1 MKNTAVKIIVTAIGI
16 FFSIS
21 AFAQQAVTA
30 KPPVVS
36 GPVLQTPAEDKTV
49 TAPASETKPHE
60 TAVKQ
65 SSFSS
70 PLPAKGND
78 KPETTVK
85 APEQKPLPETN
96 KIVPP
101 NSIKNK

>member
-1 MKNTAVKIIVTAIGI
+1 MKNTAIKITVVAIGV
-16 FFSIS
+16 FFSMS

-30 KPPVVS
+30 KPPVAS
-36 GPVLQTPAEDKTV
+36 GPVLQTPAEDKAV
-49 TAPASETKPHE
+49 AAPASDAKPHE

-65 SSFSS
+65 SSFSG
-70 PLPAKGND
+70 PVPAKGND
-78 KPETTVK
+78 KAEPAK

-101 NSIKNK
+101 NSKKNK

>member
-1 MKNTAVKIIVTAIGI
+1 MKNIAVKITVTAMGI

-21 AFAQQAVTA
+21 AFAQQPVTG
-30 KPPVVS
+30 KPPVAS
-36 GPVLQTPAEDKTV
+36 GPVLQTSTEDKTV
-49 TAPASETKPHE
+49 AAPASDTKPHE

-65 SSFSS
+65 SSFSG
-70 PLPAKGND
+70 PVPAKGND
-78 KPETTVK
+78 KAEPAK

>member
-1 MKNTAVKIIVTAIGI
+1 MKNTAVKITVAAIGI
-16 FFSIS
+16 FFSMP

-36 GPVLQTPAEDKTV
+36 GPVLQTPAEEKTV
-49 TAPASETKPHE
+49 AAPASDVKPHE

-70 PLPAKGND
+70 PVPVKGND
-78 KPETTVK
+78 KAEPAK